1 MQDRMSR
8 LRMVYQKGA
17 PAPVPGRAST
27 SSKALSKS
35 RSTVSLG
42 TPFGPPRANGAALK
56 AKRR

>member
-1 MQDRMSR
+1 MQPGDQR

-17 PAPVPGRAST
+17 PGPVPGRAST
-27 SSKALSKS
+27 SSKARSKS